1 MVDRD
6 AAPAYSIVWALI
18 AALIGTA
25 GFCGLV
31 IAGGFGAGGG
41 ADPRLAWILTPVFCA
56 PLVIYLAIRGRLRAG
71 GIIVLLLGLT
81 AIHFA
86 AIATASATYKHPTDK
101 SLFQMLDTHA
111 ERLAHE
117 KEWRQRYDLGRR
129 TALRAGLEAGAIG
142 GLASL
147 VLLLPFGRAFRR
159 PRSLIVAG
167 AGAAT
172 LTALGG
178 FGLSGRLP
186 GDMSPAE
193 FALRLFAPWQAV
205 LGLTLAVL
213 FAAHRPGSSK
223 DSPAAK
229 ATI

>member
-6 AAPAYSIVWALI
+6 AAPAYSIVWAFV

-41 ADPRLAWILTPVFCA
+41 ADPRLAWILTPVFGG
-56 PLVIYLAIRGRLRAG
+56 PLVAYLAMRGRLRVG
-71 GIIVLLLGLT
+71 GIVVLLLGLT
-81 AIHFA
+81 VIHFA
-86 AIATASATYKHPTDK
+86 AIATASGTYKHPSEK

-111 ERLAHE
+111 EQVAHE
-117 KEWRQRYDLGRR
+117 KEWRQSYDLGRR

-147 VLLLPFGRAFRR
+147 ALLLPFGGAFRR
-159 PRSLIVAG
+159 PRSLLIAG
-167 AGAAT
+167 AGAVA

-186 GDMSPAE
+186 GDMTPAE

-213 FAAHRPGSSK
+213 FAAHRPARGK
-223 DSPAAK
+223 DSAAPK